1 MAKKSSLQKEIIGI
15 LLISLGTLIIL
26 GLSHNLG
33 EIGTLST
40 EFFISLFGMG
50 IWVFPFVL
58 IIIGGMLIASYRWKV
73 SPLSFLGV
81 FLTFFSFQGI
91 LHTLQVAPQY
101 ADKIFETAKGGGM
114 FGIAFSLLPRVTLG
128 DTGTLVLLFS
138 LFLIGLLLAFRLS
151 LFQVVFGVIET
162 FQMIMGN
169 FPKKSKKSS
178 QNISFPI
185 VEKLKKE
192 EKEDSFIKTA
202 SNKLFEIKRSTS
214 EKPEMI
220 KEKKEEKINRPED
233 QDFSAWKKP
242 SVDLLEKGSSI
253 VHIPDKELHEMG
265 AKIVEKLGYFQVG
278 TTMNS
283 AVVGPT
289 VTQFALEPDE
299 SVKLSRITGLK
310 NELALAL
317 SAESVR
323 IEAPIPGKNLVGI
336 EIPNPKRSA
345 VYMREILQSTVFE
358 KASGSMRLCI
368 GKDVSGNPIVE
379 SLDEMPHL
387 LIAGSTGSGK
397 SVGMNAFLIS
407 MLFEN
412 SPADLR
418 LIMVDPKRVELMP
431 YEGIPHLLT
440 PVITEASKALS
451 ALRWCVAEMMR
462 RLEEFSKV
470 GSRNIAEYNAFID
483 KKKLEKKKTEEE
495 EEKKWKHLPKIVIV
509 IDELA
514 DLMMREHKKETEG
527 MICRIAQMARA
538 VGMHLVI
545 ATQRPSVDVITGLIK
560 ANIPTRIAF
569 TVTSAVD
576 SRTVLDCI
584 GAEDLL
590 GRGDMLFLNPRLSK
604 PKRIQG
610 IYISGTEIEKVVHHL
625 KLNMSDEAF
634 FEDYISLDD
643 NENEMMVPGMRSSG
657 SNGSEDDLMQ
667 EALEV
672 VRSTG
677 KASASLLQRRLSVGY
692 ARAARLL
699 DEMEEAGYIGPSR
712 GAKPRDIYL

>member
-1 MAKKSSLQKEIIGI
+1 MARKSSSFGKEIIGI
-15 LLISLGTLIIL
+15 MLILLGTLIFL
-26 GLSHNLG
+26 GLSDNLG
-33 EIGTLST
+33 EMGQYSNL
-40 EFFISLFGMG
+40 FFLKLFGIG
-50 IWVFPFVL
+50 IWFFPFVL
-58 IIIGGMLIASYRWKV
+58 LVIGGMMIASYRWKIA
-73 SPLSFLGV
+73 SWSFFGV
-81 FLTFFSFQGI
+81 FLLFFSFQGI
-91 LHTLQVAPQY
+91 LHTMQVPKSL
-101 ADKIFETAKGGGM
+101 ADSPSTEGGGM
-114 FGIAFSLLPRVTLG
+114 FGVAFSLLPRIMLG
-128 DTGTLVLLFS
+128 DTGTLVLLFA
-138 LFLIGLLLAFRLS
+138 LMIIGVLLSFRLS
-151 LFQVVFGVIET
+151 LFQLIFGVAEGTKAIVGSIPT
-162 FQMIMGN
+162 ASIKI
-169 FPKKSKKSS
+169 PKIVKSS
-178 QNISFPI
+178 SITKN
-185 VEKLKKE
+185 KKTDSE
-192 EKEDSFIKTA
+192 ESSIPKTL
-202 SNKLFEIKRSTS
+202 SNQVFEIKRGVN
-214 EKPEMI
+214 EKPE
-220 KEKKEEKINRPED
+220 KVKDPKEEKHIRPED
-233 QDFSAWKKP
+233 QDFSAWQKP
-242 SVDLLEKGSSI
+242 SVDLLAKGSSA

-289 VTQFALEPDE
+289 VTQFALEPEE

-336 EIPNPKRSA
+336 EIPNLKRSS
-345 VYMREILQSTVFE
+345 VYMREILQSTAFE
-358 KASGSMRLCI
+358 KTSGSLRLCI

-379 SLDEMPHL
+379 SLDDMPHL

-418 LIMVDPKRVELMP
+418 VIMVDPKRVELMP

-451 ALRWCVAEMMR
+451 ALRWCVSEMMR
-462 RLEEFSKV
+462 RLDEFSKI
-470 GSRNIAEYNAFID
+470 GARNISEYNAFI
-483 KKKLEKKKTEEE
+483 EKKQKTQKPDD
-495 EEKKWKHLPKIVIV
+495 EKQWKHLPKIVIV

-538 VGMHLVI
+538 VGMHLII

-590 GRGDMLFLNPRLSK
+590 GKGDMLFLNPRLSK

-610 IYISGTEIEKVVHHL
+610 IYISGDEIEKVVNHL
-625 KLNMSDEAF
+625 KLNMSDDAF

-643 NENEMMVPGMRSSG
+643 VAGEMTVPGMKGMGGGEG
-657 SNGSEDDLMQ
+657 SDDMLQ

-672 VRSTG
+672 IRSTG

-712 GAKPRDIYL
+712 GAKPREIYL